1 LGDQWG
7 SHTAAWKSA
16 IKFVLAFGLL
26 FGNRQCPLRI
36 RAEHLCIQ
44 WTGQYPKFM
53 EKSRNPAPRA
63 KAIAI
68 QPAESNFEILEK
80 FRGNFT
86 LVPLIPPDCV

>member
-1 LGDQWG
+1 
-7 SHTAAWKSA
+7 
-16 IKFVLAFGLL
+16 
-26 FGNRQCPLRI
+26 
-36 RAEHLCIQ
+36 
-44 WTGQYPKFM
+44 M